1 MLERRSEVRSLVDE
15 VGTIV
20 IDEHTSIPCVVY
32 DLSGSGV
39 HLTMLSTA
47 EVPDTFILDGPSVAS
62 RICEVVWRTDESLGV
77 ELRPLR

>member
-15 VGTIV
+15 VGTII

-39 HLTMLSTA
+39 QLTMLSTA
-47 EVPDTFILDGPSVAS
+47 EVPDTFILDGPYVEL
-62 RICEVVWRTDESLGV
+62 RVCEVFWRTDESLGV
-77 ELRPLR
+77 QLKLLR